1 MCILHIYAKG
11 ENTFFEV
18 APSEKMEAELFVED
32 MVSHVLLNLFGEGTV
47 DDVTI
52 RFSSTRP
59 VGAHYCSLSIR
70 AQCSCQDFVLRP
82 HSQALMKQVVEQ
94 QMSSL
99 LKELFVSVQVE
110 DVVLSPSQRECEY
123 NPAPLCRT

>member
-18 APSEKMEAELFVED
+18 APSEQMEAELFVED

-52 RFSSTRP
+52 RFSSTRL
-59 VGAHYCSLSIR
+59 VGVYHCSLSIR

-82 HSQALMKQVVEQ
+82 HSQAYMKQVVEQ

-110 DVVLSPSQRECEY
+110 DVVFSPSQRECEY
-123 NPAPLCRT
+123 NSAPLCRT

>member
-1 MCILHIYAKG
+1 MCILHISARG

-18 APSEKMEAELFVED
+18 SPGEKEEAELFIED
-32 MVSHVLLNLFGEGTV
+32 MVCHVLLNLFGEGTV

-52 RFSSTRP
+52 RFSSTQP
-59 VGAHYCSLSIR
+59 VNIHYCSLSIR

-82 HSQALMKQVVEQ
+82 RSQASMKQAIEQ

-99 LKELFVSVQVE
+99 LKELFVSVLVE
-110 DVVLSPSQRECEY
+110 NVVLSPSQRECEY
-123 NPAPLCRT
+123 DPTLLCTT